1 MHLPASLINE
11 VILIAMEVLRI
22 KKWGFALIYL
32 AKDHLPKNFRCRI
45 QKAPSPLDRIMAN
58 FDELDAEEESRAGD
72 VDLLDAENP
81 PAAPEVRISSEVP
94 RQRGST
100 HCRMSKRA
108 LVSRQIVAQRSPT
121 FATPDHPEDPTQ
133 MALLQGIQAL
143 ITFFNGLELKTDRL
157 EAQLGPI

>member
-1 MHLPASLINE
+1 
-11 VILIAMEVLRI
+11 
-22 KKWGFALIYL
+22 
-32 AKDHLPKNFRCRI
+32 
-45 QKAPSPLDRIMAN
+45 MAN

-157 EAQLGPI
+157 EAQLVPI

>member
-1 MHLPASLINE
+1 
-11 VILIAMEVLRI
+11 
-22 KKWGFALIYL
+22 
-32 AKDHLPKNFRCRI
+32 
-45 QKAPSPLDRIMAN
+45 MAN

-81 PAAPEVRISSEVP
+81 SAASEVRMSSEVP

-100 HCRMSKRA
+100 HGRMSRRA
-108 LVSRQIVAQRSPT
+108 LASRQIFAQRSPT
-121 FATPDHPEDPTQ
+121 FTTPYHPEDPIE